1 MNLFQLRAF
10 DAVAR
15 EGSFTRA
22 AARLF
27 ISQPAVTGHV
37 KALEE
42 HYQITLL
49 RRTARRVELTEEGT
63 RLAAITRAMFGLAEE
78 AQAMLEANRQLL
90 TGRLEV
96 AADGPHRVMP
106 MLALLRARYPG
117 ITVNLRLGNAQE
129 TLAALLSEHADV
141 AVLTEVEPRKGLYLQ
156 SLGESHL
163 CALLPVGHPWA
174 AEPGELALRALDK
187 QVMVLREPSSIT
199 RQTFDRACAAVHV
212 QPRVVLELDSR
223 EAVTEAV
230 AAQLGI
236 GIVSSA
242 EVAHDPRVVA
252 RPMAGAGLLNR
263 HMIGCLERR
272 RPLRLIQAFLGLASM
287 SEEDGN
293 SSGCAPLR

>member
-27 ISQPAVTGHV
+27 ISQPAVTGHI

-96 AADGPHRVMP
+96 AADGPHMVMP
-106 MLALLRARYPG
+106 MLASLRERYPG

-129 TLAALLSEHADV
+129 TLAVLLSEHADV

-156 SLGESHL
+156 SLGESRI
-163 CALLPVGHPWA
+163 CALVPQGHPWL
-174 AEPGELALRALDK
+174 AEPEGVRLERLD
-187 QVMVLREPSSIT
+187 QVIMVLREPSSIT
-199 RQTFDRACAAVHV
+199 RRTFDQACAQAGVNPKV
-212 QPRVVLELDSR
+212 LLELDSR

-230 AAQLGI
+230 AAQLGV
-236 GIVSSA
+236 GVVSSL
-242 EVAHDPRVVA
+242 ELSPDPRVRAV
-252 RPMAGAGLLNR
+252 PIIGEGLLNR
-263 HMIGCLERR
+263 HMLGCMERR
-272 RPLRLIQAFLGLASM
+272 RELRLIQAFLQLAPP
-287 SEEDGN
+287 N
-293 SSGCAPLR
+293 

>member
-27 ISQPAVTGHV
+27 ISQPAVTGHI

-63 RLAAITRAMFGLAEE
+63 KLAAITRAMFGLAEE

-96 AADGPHRVMP
+96 AADGPHMVMP
-106 MLALLRARYPG
+106 MLASLRERYPG

-141 AVLTEVEPRKGLYLQ
+141 AVLTEVEPRKGLHLQ
-156 SLGESHL
+156 SLGESRI
-163 CALLPVGHPWA
+163 CALVPQGHPWL
-174 AEPGELALRALDK
+174 AEPEGVRLERLD
-187 QVMVLREPSSIT
+187 QVIMVLREPSSIT
-199 RQTFDRACAAVHV
+199 RRTFDTACAQAGINPKVL
-212 QPRVVLELDSR
+212 LELDSR

-230 AAQLGI
+230 AAQLGV
-236 GIVSSA
+236 GVVSSL
-242 EVAHDPRVVA
+242 ELSPDPRVRA
-252 RPMAGAGLLNR
+252 LPIIGEGLLNR
-263 HMIGCLERR
+263 HMLGCLERR
-272 RPLRLIQAFLGLASM
+272 RELRLIQAFLGLAPT
-287 SEEDGN
+287 G
-293 SSGCAPLR
+293 

>member
-27 ISQPAVTGHV
+27 ISQPAVTGHI

-63 RLAAITRAMFGLAEE
+63 KLAAITRAMFGLAEE

-96 AADGPHRVMP
+96 AADGPHLVMP
-106 MLALLRARYPG
+106 MLASLRERYPG
-117 ITVNLRLGNAQE
+117 VTVNLRLGNAQE

-141 AVLTEVEPRKGLYLQ
+141 AVLTEVEARKGLHLQ
-156 SLGESHL
+156 SLGESRI
-163 CALLPVGHPWA
+163 CALVPQGHPWL
-174 AEPGELALRALDK
+174 AEPEGVRLERLD
-187 QVMVLREPSSIT
+187 QVIMVLREPGSIT
-199 RQTFDRACAAVHV
+199 RRTFDAACAQAGITPKVL
-212 QPRVVLELDSR
+212 LELDSR

-230 AAQLGI
+230 AAQLGV
-236 GIVSSA
+236 GVVSSL
-242 EVAHDPRVVA
+242 ELSPDPRVRA
-252 RPMAGAGLLNR
+252 LPIIGEGLLNR
-263 HMIGCLERR
+263 HMLGCLERR
-272 RPLRLIQAFLGLASM
+272 RELRLIQAFLGLAPTS
-287 SEEDGN
+287 
-293 SSGCAPLR
+293 

>member
-27 ISQPAVTGHV
+27 ISQPAVTGHI

-96 AADGPHRVMP
+96 AADGPHLVMP
-106 MLALLRARYPG
+106 MLASLRERYPG

-141 AVLTEVEPRKGLYLQ
+141 AVLTEVEPRKGLHLQ
-156 SLGESHL
+156 SLGESRI
-163 CALLPVGHPWA
+163 CALVPQGHPWLA
-174 AEPGELALRALDK
+174 KPEGVRLELLD
-187 QVMVLREPSSIT
+187 QVIMVLREPSSIT
-199 RQTFDRACAAVHV
+199 RRTFDQACAQAGVNPKV
-212 QPRVVLELDSR
+212 LLELDSR

-230 AAQLGI
+230 AAQLGV
-236 GIVSSA
+236 GVVSSL
-242 EVAHDPRVVA
+242 ELSPDPRVRAV
-252 RPMAGAGLLNR
+252 PIIGEGLLNR
-263 HMIGCLERR
+263 HMLGCMERR
-272 RPLRLIQAFLGLASM
+272 RDLRLIQAFLGLAPT
-287 SEEDGN
+287 G
-293 SSGCAPLR
+293 

>member
-27 ISQPAVTGHV
+27 ISQPAVTGHI

-49 RRTARRVELTEEGT
+49 RRTARRVELTEEGIK
-63 RLAAITRAMFGLAEE
+63 LAAITRALFGLAEE

-96 AADGPHRVMP
+96 AADGPHMVMP
-106 MLALLRARYPG
+106 MLASLRERYPG

-141 AVLTEVEPRKGLYLQ
+141 AVLTEVEPRKGLHLQ
-156 SLGESHL
+156 SLGESRI
-163 CALLPVGHPWA
+163 CALVPQGHPWL
-174 AEPGELALRALDK
+174 AEPEGVRLERLD
-187 QVMVLREPSSIT
+187 QVIMVLREPSSIT
-199 RQTFDRACAAVHV
+199 RRTFDAACAQVGINPKV
-212 QPRVVLELDSR
+212 LLELDSR

-230 AAQLGI
+230 AAQLGV
-236 GIVSSA
+236 GVVSSL
-242 EVAHDPRVVA
+242 ELSPDPRVRA
-252 RPMAGAGLLNR
+252 LPIIGEGLLNR
-263 HMIGCLERR
+263 HMLGCLERR
-272 RPLRLIQAFLGLASM
+272 RELRLIQAFLALA
-287 SEEDGN
+287 
-293 SSGCAPLR
+293 PTH

>member
-96 AADGPHRVMP
+96 AADGPHQVMP
-106 MLALLRARYPG
+106 MLARLRERYPG
-117 ITVNLRLGNAQE
+117 ITVNLRLGNARE

-141 AVLTEVEPRKGLYLQ
+141 AVLTEVEARHGLHLQ
-156 SLGESHL
+156 SLGASRI
-163 CALLPVGHPWA
+163 CVLLPAGHPWA
-174 AEPGELALRALDK
+174 MTDDDVPLAELD
-187 QVMVLREPSSIT
+187 QQIMLLREPGSIT
-199 RQTFDRACAAVHV
+199 RRTFDQACQQAQV
-212 QPRVVLELDSR
+212 QPRVLLELDSR

-230 AAQLGI
+230 AAHLGM
-236 GIVSSA
+236 GIVSSL
-242 EVAHDPRVVA
+242 EISHDPRVVA
-252 RPMAGAGLLNR
+252 RPISGPGLVNQ
-263 HMIGCLERR
+263 HMLGCLQRR
-272 RPLRLIQAFLGLASM
+272 RELRLIQAFLNLASV
-287 SEEDGN
+287 
-293 SSGCAPLR
+293 

>member
-63 RLAAITRAMFGLAEE
+63 RLAAITRAMFSLAEE
-78 AQAMLEANRQLL
+78 AQTMLEANRQLL

-106 MLALLRARYPG
+106 MLALLRERYPG

-141 AVLTEVEPRKGLYLQ
+141 AVLTEIAPRKGLHLQ
-156 SLGESHL
+156 SLCESRL
-163 CALLPVGHPWA
+163 CALLPAGH
-174 AEPGELALRALDK
+174 
-187 QVMVLREPSSIT
+187 
-199 RQTFDRACAAVHV
+199 ACARCCQRAT
-212 QPRVVLELDSR
+212 PGRRLGKTCRWPSCTSR
-223 EAVTEAV
+223 SWCCASPAPPPGAPSTRP
-230 AAQLGI
+230 AAWPAC
-236 GIVSSA
+236 S
-242 EVAHDPRVVA
+242 R
-252 RPMAGAGLLNR
+252 
-263 HMIGCLERR
+263 GCCWSWTAAKR
-272 RPLRLIQAFLGLASM
+272 
-287 SEEDGN
+287 
-293 SSGCAPLR
+293 

>member
-27 ISQPAVTGHV
+27 ISQPAVTGHI

-63 RLAAITRAMFGLAEE
+63 KLAAITRAMFGLAEE

-96 AADGPHRVMP
+96 AADGPHLVMP
-106 MLALLRARYPG
+106 MLASLRERYPG
-117 ITVNLRLGNAQE
+117 ITVNLRLGNARE

-141 AVLTEVEPRKGLYLQ
+141 AVLTEVEPRKGLHLQ
-156 SLGESHL
+156 SLGESRI
-163 CALLPVGHPWA
+163 CALVPQGHPWL
-174 AEPGELALRALDK
+174 AEPEGVRLERLD
-187 QVMVLREPSSIT
+187 QVIMVLREPSSIT
-199 RQTFDRACAAVHV
+199 RRTFDQACV
-212 QPRVVLELDSR
+212 QAGVNPKVLLELDSR

-230 AAQLGI
+230 AAQLGV
-236 GIVSSA
+236 GVVSSL
-242 EVAHDPRVVA
+242 ELSPDPRVRAV
-252 RPMAGAGLLNR
+252 PIIGEGLLNR
-263 HMIGCLERR
+263 HMLGCMERR
-272 RPLRLIQAFLGLASM
+272 RDLRLIQAFLQLAPT
-287 SEEDGN
+287 N
-293 SSGCAPLR
+293 

>member
-27 ISQPAVTGHV
+27 ISQPAVTGHI

-63 RLAAITRAMFGLAEE
+63 KLAAITRAMFGLAEE

-96 AADGPHRVMP
+96 AADGPHLVMP
-106 MLALLRARYPG
+106 MLASLRERYPG
-117 ITVNLRLGNAQE
+117 ITVNLRLGNARE

-141 AVLTEVEPRKGLYLQ
+141 AVLTEVEPRKGLHLQ
-156 SLGESHL
+156 SLGESRI
-163 CALLPVGHPWA
+163 CALVPQGHPWL
-174 AEPGELALRALDK
+174 AEPEGVRLERLD
-187 QVMVLREPSSIT
+187 QVIMVLREPSSIT
-199 RQTFDRACAAVHV
+199 RRTFDQACV
-212 QPRVVLELDSR
+212 QAGVNPKVLLELDSR

-230 AAQLGI
+230 AAQLGL
-236 GIVSSA
+236 GVVSSL
-242 EVAHDPRVVA
+242 ELSPDPRVRAV
-252 RPMAGAGLLNR
+252 PIIGEGLLNR
-263 HMIGCLERR
+263 HMLGCMERR
-272 RPLRLIQAFLGLASM
+272 RDLRLIQAFLQLAPT
-287 SEEDGN
+287 N
-293 SSGCAPLR
+293 

>member
-27 ISQPAVTGHV
+27 ISQPAVTGHI

-63 RLAAITRAMFGLAEE
+63 KLAAITRALFGLAEE

-96 AADGPHRVMP
+96 AADGPHLVMP
-106 MLALLRARYPG
+106 MLASLRERYPG

-141 AVLTEVEPRKGLYLQ
+141 AVLTEVEARKGLHLQ
-156 SLGESHL
+156 SLGESRI
-163 CALLPVGHPWA
+163 CALVPQGHPWL
-174 AEPGELALRALDK
+174 AEPEGVRLERLD
-187 QVMVLREPSSIT
+187 QVIMVLREPSSIT
-199 RQTFDRACAAVHV
+199 RRTFDAACAQAGINPKVL
-212 QPRVVLELDSR
+212 LELDSR

-230 AAQLGI
+230 AAQLGV
-236 GIVSSA
+236 GVVSSL
-242 EVAHDPRVVA
+242 ELSPDPRVRA
-252 RPMAGAGLLNR
+252 LPIIGERLLNR
-263 HMIGCLERR
+263 HMLGCLERR
-272 RPLRLIQAFLGLASM
+272 RELRLIQAFLALA
-287 SEEDGN
+287 
-293 SSGCAPLR
+293 PTH

>member
-27 ISQPAVTGHV
+27 ISQPAVTGHI

-63 RLAAITRAMFGLAEE
+63 RLAAITRAMFSLAEE
-78 AQAMLEANRQLL
+78 AQVMLEANRQLL

-96 AADGPHRVMP
+96 AADGPHLVMP
-106 MLALLRARYPG
+106 MLARLRERYPG

-141 AVLTEVEPRKGLYLQ
+141 AVLTEVEPRRGLHLQ
-156 SLGESHL
+156 ALSESRI
-163 CALLPVGHPWA
+163 CALVPAGHPWA
-174 AEPGELALRALDK
+174 GGAEVALTALD
-187 QVMVLREPSSIT
+187 QVIMVLREPGSIT
-199 RQTFDRACAAVHV
+199 RRTFDGACAQASVR
-212 QPRVVLELDSR
+212 PRVLLELDSR

-230 AAQLGI
+230 AADLGV
-236 GIVSSA
+236 GVVSSV
-242 EVAHDPRVVA
+242 ELSHDPRVAAV
-252 RPMAGAGLLNR
+252 PIAGEGLANR

-272 RPLRLIQAFLGLASM
+272 RELRLIQAFLGLA
-287 SEEDGN
+287 
-293 SSGCAPLR
+293 PV

>member
-27 ISQPAVTGHV
+27 ISQPAVTGHI

-49 RRTARRVELTEEGT
+49 RRTARRVELTAEGT
-63 RLAAITRAMFGLAEE
+63 RLAAITRAMFGLVEE

-90 TGRLEV
+90 TGRLEI
-96 AADGPHRVMP
+96 AADGPHMVMP
-106 MLALLRARYPG
+106 MLARLRARYPG

-156 SLGESHL
+156 PLSESRI
-163 CALLPVGHPWA
+163 CALVSQGHPWL
-174 AEPGELALRALDK
+174 AEPQGIALEQLD
-187 QVMVLREPSSIT
+187 QVIMVLREPSSIT
-199 RQTFDRACAAVHV
+199 RRTFDQACAQAAVS
-212 QPRVVLELDSR
+212 PRVLLELDSR

-230 AAQLGI
+230 AAELGV
-236 GIVSSA
+236 GIVSSL
-242 EVAHDPRVVA
+242 EVSPDPRVRA
-252 RPMAGAGLLNR
+252 LPISGEGLGNR
-263 HMIGCLERR
+263 HQIGCLERR
-272 RPLRLIQAFLGLASM
+272 KELRLIQAFLGLVPQTPGAFSP
-287 SEEDGN
+287 S
-293 SSGCAPLR
+293 

>member
-27 ISQPAVTGHV
+27 ISQPAVTGHI

-49 RRTARRVELTEEGT
+49 RRTARRVELTQEGT
-63 RLAAITRAMFGLAEE
+63 KLAAITRALFGLAEE

-96 AADGPHRVMP
+96 AADGPHLVMP
-106 MLALLRARYPG
+106 MLASLRERYPG

-141 AVLTEVEPRKGLYLQ
+141 AVLTEVEPRKGLHLQ
-156 SLGESHL
+156 SVGESRI
-163 CALLPVGHPWA
+163 CALVPQGHPWL
-174 AEPGELALRALDK
+174 AEPEGIGLERLD
-187 QVMVLREPSSIT
+187 QVIMVLREPGSIT
-199 RQTFDRACAAVHV
+199 RRTFDQACAQAGVNPKV
-212 QPRVVLELDSR
+212 LLELDSR

-230 AAQLGI
+230 AAQLGV
-236 GIVSSA
+236 GVVSSL
-242 EVAHDPRVVA
+242 ELSPDPRVRAV
-252 RPMAGAGLLNR
+252 PIMGEGLLNR
-263 HMIGCLERR
+263 HMIGCMERR
-272 RPLRLIQAFLGLASM
+272 RDLRLIQAFLQLAPP
-287 SEEDGN
+287 N
-293 SSGCAPLR
+293 

>member
-22 AARLF
+22 AGRLF
-27 ISQPAVTGHV
+27 ISQPAVTGHI

-63 RLAAITRAMFGLAEE
+63 KLAAITRAMFGLAEE

-96 AADGPHRVMP
+96 AADGPHLVMP
-106 MLALLRARYPG
+106 MLARLRERYPG
-117 ITVNLRLGNAQE
+117 VTVNLRLGNAQE

-141 AVLTEVEPRKGLYLQ
+141 AVLTEVEERKGLHLQ
-156 SLGESHL
+156 SLGQSRM
-163 CALLPVGHPWA
+163 CALVPQGHEWL
-174 AEPGELALRALDK
+174 ELAEGIAIEQLD
-187 QVMVLREPSSIT
+187 QVIMVLREPSSIT
-199 RQTFDRACAAVHV
+199 RRTFDQACGLSKV
-212 QPRVVLELDSR
+212 QPRVLLELDSR

-230 AAQLGI
+230 AAHLGV
-236 GIVSSA
+236 GVVSSL
-242 EVAHDPRVVA
+242 EVGHDPRVRVVPL
-252 RPMAGAGLLNR
+252 RGAGLVNQ

-272 RPLRLIQAFLGLASM
+272 RELRLIQAFLGLAPQ
-287 SEEDGN
+287 
-293 SSGCAPLR
+293 AR

>member
-27 ISQPAVTGHV
+27 ISQPAVTGHI

-78 AQAMLEANRQLL
+78 AQVMLEANRQLL

-96 AADGPHRVMP
+96 AADGPHQVMP
-106 MLALLRARYPG
+106 MLAQLRVRYPG

-141 AVLTEVEPRKGLYLQ
+141 AVLTEVEPRKGLHLQ
-156 SLGESHL
+156 ALGSSRI
-163 CALLPVGHPWA
+163 CALLPASHRWA
-174 AEPGELALRALDK
+174 SRPELPLAELD
-187 QVMVLREPSSIT
+187 QQIMVLREPGSIT
-199 RQTFDRACAAVHV
+199 RRTFDQACARAGV
-212 QPRVVLELDSR
+212 QPRVLLELDSR

-230 AAQLGI
+230 AAQLGL
-236 GIVSSA
+236 GIVSSM
-242 EVAHDPRVVA
+242 ETSHDPRVVA
-252 RPMAGAGLLNR
+252 RPIEGSGLVNQ
-263 HMIGCLERR
+263 HMLGCLERR
-272 RPLRLIQAFLGLASM
+272 RELRLIQAFLGLASP
-287 SEEDGN
+287 
-293 SSGCAPLR
+293 A

>member
-27 ISQPAVTGHV
+27 ISQPAVTGHI

-63 RLAAITRAMFGLAEE
+63 KLAAITRALFGLAEE

-96 AADGPHRVMP
+96 AADGPHLVMP
-106 MLALLRARYPG
+106 MLASLRERYPG

-141 AVLTEVEPRKGLYLQ
+141 AVLTEVEPRKGLHLQ
-156 SLGESHL
+156 SLGESRI
-163 CALLPVGHPWA
+163 CALVPQGHPWL
-174 AEPGELALRALDK
+174 AEPKGVQLELLD
-187 QVMVLREPSSIT
+187 QVIMVLREPSSIT
-199 RQTFDRACAAVHV
+199 RRTFDAACAQAEINPKVL
-212 QPRVVLELDSR
+212 LELDSR

-230 AAQLGI
+230 AAQLGV
-236 GIVSSA
+236 GVVSSL
-242 EVAHDPRVVA
+242 ELSPDPRVRA
-252 RPMAGAGLLNR
+252 LPIIGEGLLNR
-263 HMIGCLERR
+263 HMLGCLERR
-272 RPLRLIQAFLGLASM
+272 RELRLIQAFLALA
-287 SEEDGN
+287 
-293 SSGCAPLR
+293 PTH

>member
-27 ISQPAVTGHV
+27 ISQPAVTGHI

-49 RRTARRVELTEEGT
+49 RRTARRVELTEQGT

-78 AQAMLEANRQLL
+78 ARVMLEANRQLL

-96 AADGPHRVMP
+96 AADGPHMVMP
-106 MLALLRARYPG
+106 MLASLRARYPG

-129 TLAALLSEHADV
+129 TLAALLAEHADV
-141 AVLTEVEPRKGLYLQ
+141 AVLTEVEPRKGLHLQ
-156 SLGESHL
+156 ALSESRICVL
-163 CALLPVGHPWA
+163 VPAGHPWA
-174 AEPGELALRALDK
+174 AEREGIALQRLD
-187 QVMVLREPSSIT
+187 QVIMVLREPSSIT
-199 RQTFDRACAAVHV
+199 RRTFDQACGLAGVI
-212 QPRVVLELDSR
+212 PRVLLELDSR

-230 AAQLGI
+230 AADLGL
-236 GIVSSA
+236 GIVSSL
-242 EVAHDPRVVA
+242 EVSHDPRIRAV
-252 RPMAGAGLLNR
+252 PIIGDGLRNR

-272 RPLRLIQAFLGLASM
+272 TELRLIQAFLGLA
-287 SEEDGN
+287 
-293 SSGCAPLR
+293 P

>member
-27 ISQPAVTGHV
+27 ISQPAVTGHI

-63 RLAAITRAMFGLAEE
+63 KLAAITRAMFGLAEE
-78 AQAMLEANRQLL
+78 AQVMLEANRQLL

-96 AADGPHRVMP
+96 AADGPHMVMP
-106 MLALLRARYPG
+106 MLASLRARYPG

-141 AVLTEVEPRKGLYLQ
+141 AVLTEVEPRKGLHLQ
-156 SLGESHL
+156 DLSESRI
-163 CALLPVGHPWA
+163 CALVPDGHPWA
-174 AEPGELALRALDK
+174 QMSEGG
-187 QVMVLREPSSIT
+187 
-199 RQTFDRACAAVHV
+199 
-212 QPRVVLELDSR
+212 
-223 EAVTEAV
+223 
-230 AAQLGI
+230 AAQGA
-236 GIVSSA
+236 GSGD
-242 EVAHDPRVVA
+242 HGVA
-252 RPMAGAGLLNR
+252 RAKFDHPAHLRRGVRGGVGQSTGVAGAGQSR
-263 HMIGCLERR
+263 GGDRSRR
-272 RPLRLIQAFLGLASM
+272 RRVGGWRGVVGGGQPRPEGGGGA
-287 SEEDGN
+287 DYW
-293 SSGCAPLR
+293 

>member
-22 AARLF
+22 ANRLF
-27 ISQPAVTGHV
+27 ISQPAVTGHI

-49 RRTARRVELTEEGT
+49 RRTARRVELTEEGI
-63 RLAAITRAMFGLAEE
+63 RLAAITRAMFGLVEE
-78 AQAMLEANRQLL
+78 AQVMLEANRQLL

-106 MLALLRARYPG
+106 MLAQLRAAYPG

-129 TLAALLSEHADV
+129 TLAALLCEHADV

-156 SLGESHL
+156 SLGDSRI
-163 CALLPVGHPWA
+163 CALLPAGHVWA
-174 AEPGELALRALDK
+174 GSTGELQLRALDA
-187 QVMVLREPSSIT
+187 QIMVLREPSSIT
-199 RQTFDRACAAVHV
+199 RRTFDQACSEAGA
-212 QPRVVLELDSR
+212 QPRVLLELDSR

-230 AAQLGI
+230 AAELGI
-236 GIVSSA
+236 GIVSSM
-242 EVAHDPRVVA
+242 EISHDPRVVA
-252 RPMAGAGLLNR
+252 RPIAGAGLVNQ

-272 RPLRLIQAFLGLASM
+272 RELRLIQAFLSLA
-287 SEEDGN
+287 
-293 SSGCAPLR
+293 PVV

>member
-27 ISQPAVTGHV
+27 ISQPAVTGHI

-49 RRTARRVELTEEGT
+49 RRTARRVELTEEGIK
-63 RLAAITRAMFGLAEE
+63 LAAITRALFGLAEE
-78 AQAMLEANRQLL
+78 AQAMLEANLQLL

-96 AADGPHRVMP
+96 AADGPHMVMP
-106 MLALLRARYPG
+106 MLASLRERYPG

-141 AVLTEVEPRKGLYLQ
+141 AVLTEVEPRKGLHLQ
-156 SLGESHL
+156 SLGESRI
-163 CALLPVGHPWA
+163 CALVPQGHPWL
-174 AEPGELALRALDK
+174 AEPKGVRLELLD
-187 QVMVLREPSSIT
+187 QVIMVLREPSSIT
-199 RQTFDRACAAVHV
+199 RRTFDAACAQAGINPKVL
-212 QPRVVLELDSR
+212 LELDSR

-230 AAQLGI
+230 AAQLGV
-236 GIVSSA
+236 GVVSSL
-242 EVAHDPRVVA
+242 ELSLDPRVRA
-252 RPMAGAGLLNR
+252 LPIIGEGLLNR
-263 HMIGCLERR
+263 HMLGCLERR
-272 RPLRLIQAFLGLASM
+272 RELRLIQAFLALA
-287 SEEDGN
+287 
-293 SSGCAPLR
+293 PTH

>member
-27 ISQPAVTGHV
+27 ISQPAVTGHI

-49 RRTARRVELTEEGT
+49 RRTALRVELTEEGT
-63 RLAAITRAMFGLAEE
+63 KLAAITRALFGLAEE

-96 AADGPHRVMP
+96 AADGPHLVMP
-106 MLALLRARYPG
+106 MLASLRERYPG

-141 AVLTEVEPRKGLYLQ
+141 AVLTEVEARKGLHLQ
-156 SLGESHL
+156 SLGESRI
-163 CALLPVGHPWA
+163 CALVPQGHPWL
-174 AEPGELALRALDK
+174 AEPEGVRLERLD
-187 QVMVLREPSSIT
+187 QVIMVLREPSSIT
-199 RQTFDRACAAVHV
+199 RRTFDAACAQAGINPKVL
-212 QPRVVLELDSR
+212 LELDSR

-230 AAQLGI
+230 AAQLGV
-236 GIVSSA
+236 GVVSSL
-242 EVAHDPRVVA
+242 ELSPDPRVRA
-252 RPMAGAGLLNR
+252 LPIIGEGLLNR
-263 HMIGCLERR
+263 HMLGCLERR
-272 RPLRLIQAFLGLASM
+272 RELRLIQAFLALA
-287 SEEDGN
+287 
-293 SSGCAPLR
+293 PTH

>member
-27 ISQPAVTGHV
+27 ISQPAVTGHI

-49 RRTARRVELTEEGT
+49 RRTARRVELTEEGIK
-63 RLAAITRAMFGLAEE
+63 LAAITRAMFGLAEE
-78 AQAMLEANRQLL
+78 AQALLEANRQLL

-96 AADGPHRVMP
+96 AADGPHLVMP
-106 MLALLRARYPG
+106 MLARLRALYPG
-117 ITVNLRLGNAQE
+117 VTVNLRLGNAQE

-141 AVLTEVEPRKGLYLQ
+141 AVLTEVEPRKGLHLQ
-156 SLGESHL
+156 SLGASRI
-163 CALLPVGHPWA
+163 CALVPLGHEWL
-174 AEPGELALRALDK
+174 AEPEGIAIEQLD
-187 QVMVLREPSSIT
+187 QVIMVLREPSSIT
-199 RQTFDRACAAVHV
+199 RRTFDGACALAKV
-212 QPRVVLELDSR
+212 QPRVLLELDSR

-230 AAQLGI
+230 AAELGV

-242 EVAHDPRVVA
+242 EVSHDPRVRAVPI
-252 RPMAGAGLLNR
+252 RGEGLLNQ
-263 HMIGCLERR
+263 HMMGCIERR
-272 RPLRLIQAFLGLASM
+272 RDLRLIQAFLALAPPPM
-287 SEEDGN
+287 
-293 SSGCAPLR
+293 

>member
-27 ISQPAVTGHV
+27 ISQPAVTGHI

-63 RLAAITRAMFGLAEE
+63 KLAAITRALFGLAEE

-90 TGRLEV
+90 SGRLEV
-96 AADGPHRVMP
+96 AADGPHLVMP
-106 MLALLRARYPG
+106 MLASLRERYPG

-141 AVLTEVEPRKGLYLQ
+141 AVLTEVEARKGLHLQ
-156 SLGESHL
+156 SLGESRI
-163 CALLPVGHPWA
+163 CALVPQGHPWL
-174 AEPGELALRALDK
+174 AEPEGVRLERLD
-187 QVMVLREPSSIT
+187 QVIMVLREPSSIT
-199 RQTFDRACAAVHV
+199 RRTFDAACAQAGINPKVL
-212 QPRVVLELDSR
+212 LELDSR

-230 AAQLGI
+230 AAQLGV
-236 GIVSSA
+236 GVVSSL
-242 EVAHDPRVVA
+242 ELSPDPRVRA
-252 RPMAGAGLLNR
+252 LPINGEGLLNR
-263 HMIGCLERR
+263 HMLGCLERR
-272 RPLRLIQAFLGLASM
+272 RELRLIQAFLALA
-287 SEEDGN
+287 
-293 SSGCAPLR
+293 PTH

>member
-27 ISQPAVTGHV
+27 ISQPAVTGHI
-37 KALEE
+37 KSLEE

-63 RLAAITRAMFGLAEE
+63 KLAAITRAMFGLAEE

-96 AADGPHRVMP
+96 AADGPHLVMP
-106 MLALLRARYPG
+106 MIARLRVLYPG
-117 ITVNLRLGNAQE
+117 VTVNLRLGNAQE

-141 AVLTEVEPRKGLYLQ
+141 AVLTEVEPRNGLHLHP
-156 SLGESHL
+156 LGESRI
-163 CALLPVGHPWA
+163 CALVPAVHPWA
-174 AEPGELALRALDK
+174 GQAEGIALSALNEEI
-187 QVMVLREPSSIT
+187 MVLREPGSIT
-199 RQTFDRACAAVHV
+199 RRTFDEACLAAGVR
-212 QPRVVLELDSR
+212 PRVLLELDSR

-230 AAQLGI
+230 AAELGL
-236 GIVSSA
+236 GVVSSM
-242 EVAHDPRVVA
+242 EVSRDPRVSAVPI
-252 RPMAGAGLLNR
+252 RGDGLQNR
-263 HMIGCLERR
+263 HLLGCLERR
-272 RPLRLIQAFLGLASM
+272 RSLRLIQAFFELA
-287 SEEDGN
+287 
-293 SSGCAPLR
+293 P